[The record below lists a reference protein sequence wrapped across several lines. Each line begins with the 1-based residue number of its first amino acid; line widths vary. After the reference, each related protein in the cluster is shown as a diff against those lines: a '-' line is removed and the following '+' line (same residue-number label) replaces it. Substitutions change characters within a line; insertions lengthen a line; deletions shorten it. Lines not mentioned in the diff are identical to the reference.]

1 MQSSPELLTEP
12 TAMTVSAAIARRV
25 SCRAYQGTPVPEIHL
40 MQILE
45 AARLAPS
52 ACNQQPWRFAVVRD
66 AELRRRVV
74 EEGFLPGARMT
85 WALDAPVHVVLGMER
100 SFVSHRLAPQISG
113 VDYPWVDI
121 GIAGEH
127 LVLAATE
134 LGLGTCWIGWI
145 RPRVLAKIV
154 GWPTSV
160 RPVVVITV
168 GYAAEAEPAQLPV
181 TRRRPLGELVRW
193 L

>member
-1 MQSSPELLTEP
+1 MDT
-12 TAMTVSAAIARRV
+12 IARRV
-25 SCRAYQGTPVPEIHL
+25 SCRSYKPDPVPESHVV
-40 MQILE
+40 QILE

-52 ACNQQPWRFAVVRD
+52 ACNAQPWRFAVVRSP
-66 AELRRRVV
+66 EVRRRIV
-74 EEGFLPGARMT
+74 EEGFLPGAKMS

-100 SFVSHRLAPQISG
+100 SLVTHRLAPSISG
-113 VDYPWVDI
+113 VDYPWVDL

-145 RPRVLAKIV
+145 KPRAVGQIV
-154 GWPTSV
+154 AWPRGV

-168 GYAAEAEPAQLPV
+168 GYPREGWAGRAPGS
-181 TRRRPLGELVRW
+181 RRKPLEELVRW
-193 L
+193 F